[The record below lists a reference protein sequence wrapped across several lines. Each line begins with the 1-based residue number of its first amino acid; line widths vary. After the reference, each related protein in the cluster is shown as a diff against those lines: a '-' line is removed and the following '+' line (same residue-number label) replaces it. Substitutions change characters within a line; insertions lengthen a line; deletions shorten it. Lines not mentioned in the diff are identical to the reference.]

1 MDRSGREMT
10 RDNRGNVQPMPKT
23 GVAKPSSDGQPEPS
37 KSERSGMMP
46 DDQRHQ
52 KSAADKT

>member
-1 MDRSGREMT
+1 MT